1 MIKDIIDSLIK
12 QAILEKETIRIEVL
26 RAIKNELLVYQTAK
40 NAKLLDDAAE
50 IAILNKMKK
59 QRYDSFTQYGEAG
72 RADLAK
78 KESDEID
85 IINEFLPKKANS
97 ADIRAAISDII
108 LENHWGSPVDG
119 PCIPKKNMGDVI
131 KQVKA
136 KLVNVDGKEL
146 SDCVKTYLM

>member
-1 MIKDIIDSLIK
+1 MIKDNIDSLIK
-12 QAILEKETIRIEVL
+12 ESMLNKTTDRTEVL

-40 NAKLLDDAAE
+40 NAKPLDDTAE

-78 KESDEID
+78 KESNEID
-85 IINEFLPKKANS
+85 IINEFLPKLAS
-97 ADIRAAISDII
+97 YCEICEVIEDII
-108 LENHWGSPVDG
+108 IEKGWTHNSPG
-119 PCIPKKNMGDVI
+119 IPKKNMGEVI
-131 KQVKA
+131 KLAKA

-146 SDCVKTYLM
+146 SECVKIYLA